1 MVCVCVFAS
10 LTLLTSH
17 LHPYPYI
24 LACTHTH
31 TPISSHTHTHTHTH
45 PYPHTHT
52 HTHTHTYTQGQTVS
66 LFSINTSSGQI
77 SLDRPV
83 TLADISTVTF
93 TVVATDSGDPPLSGT
108 ADVIVR
114 VLNSSQQQLRF
125 RTSYIYGEIVE
136 NTRTFQSGSGVLVL
150 NIAVGAGTPFSFA
163 PNYTT
168 NPFVLVPGNTVRNV
182 FTHGQVVCTSRVPHC
197 LPWCAGLGAQV

>member
-1 MVCVCVFAS
+1 MCVWCVYVCLS

-17 LHPYPYI
+17 LPP
-24 LACTHTH
+24 
-31 TPISSHTHTHTHTH
+31 P
-45 PYPHTHT
+45 PPHTHT
-52 HTHTHTYTQGQTVS
+52 HTQRQTMS
-66 LFSINTSSGQI
+66 LFSINMSSGQI

-114 VLNSSQQQLRF
+114 VLNSSEQDLRF
-125 RTSYIYGEIVE
+125 STSYIYGEIVE

-150 NIAVGAGTPFSFA
+150 TIAVESSTSFSFT

-168 NPFVLVPGNTVRNV
+168 NPFALVPGNTVRNV
-182 FTHGQVVCTSRVPHC
+182 FVHGHLVCTSRVH
-197 LPWCAGLGAQV
+197 